1 MSLEDFCPYIPA
13 FIWVSAE
20 TVSAKWRRSAL
31 ARPGALRPTMRAA
44 AAQPSPQPEEPPHSP
59 LPLAKRRR
67 RRIADSDEEEEAATP
82 TSARYAARACSSAAV
97 EAGVYPPLAEDA
109 GLEVVQ
115 RFAEIFQ
122 GKALPEPKNVKKVAP
137 ESLLAAFRQ
146 NLDAHGL
153 KRERDTVSGSTQTIV
168 VQRPAQDKVVNFRT
182 PDDCPEEKYYSVPN
196 ALMASKMTQ
205 LGYKKIGITHLPPD
219 VDTLPLAV
227 GELTRAAASRRRAGA
242 PATARVCPCRAYNRC
257 PDIDKAASA
266 PTAAMQLVLW
276 MENKVVMEIGG
287 VRKAFSPIRLWTA
300 SLRKAA
306 KFLPDQSTPL
316 AARCK
321 AYLFVRRNMSEH
333 ESATINASYDEL
345 RINATKCIKKFKA
358 GEVRKMLDGRARR
371 ATRSRCSSR

>member
-1 MSLEDFCPYIPA
+1 
-13 FIWVSAE
+13 
-20 TVSAKWRRSAL
+20 
-31 ARPGALRPTMRAA
+31 MRTA

-153 KRERDTVSGSTQTIV
+153 KRERDTVSGSTQIIV

-219 VDTLPLAV
+219 VDTLPPAV

-266 PTAAMQLVLW
+266 PTAAIHTAGAVDGEQGRHGDRRRAKCVLPHSSVDSQPS
-276 MENKVVMEIGG
+276 ESCEIPPGPVYAAGG
-287 VRKAFSPIRLWTA
+287 ALQG
-300 SLRKAA
+300 
-306 KFLPDQSTPL
+306 LPVCAPQ
-316 AARCK
+316 
-321 AYLFVRRNMSEH
+321 H
-333 ESATINASYDEL
+333 E
-345 RINATKCIKKFKA
+345 
-358 GEVRKMLDGRARR
+358 RARV
-371 ATRSRCSSR
+371 SNNQCKL